1 MPNVGGKEFPYTE
14 KGIEA
19 AKNERMNRQGL
30 YPQEESRA
38 GTQTFSQ
45 RAANMATGG
54 VVSSPSG
61 HKVVDGYEYN
71 TSRENTLEE
80 LGRVDAEKGRT
91 RKGKRNLKAEK
102 KRLVKKLNRKA

>member
-1 MPNVGGKEFPYTE
+1 MPNVGGKEFPYTPE
-14 KGIEA
+14 GIEA
-19 AKNERMNRQGL
+19 SKKYGMNRQGL
-30 YPQEESRA
+30 YPQEEARA
-38 GTQTFSQ
+38 GTQTFGQ
-45 RAANMATGG
+45 RSNNMATGG